1 MKTILFRLVS
11 RVTSIVA
18 MLAISG
24 CVIPGTG
31 VHYESLGYNGSFEI
45 ERAGL
50 PVNWTSSR
58 YPIKNGDA
66 EFSIDTADAISGDQS
81 LKIVVRRFS
90 NSSRWKPFLFQV
102 REAEQR
108 KTYAVKFWLKCQG
121 CRVLIEIGNE
131 GKYYPFGGQSEAEK
145 QDYAAHPR
153 IRQLLDETEIGNNE
167 WRQFQYR
174 YTVPETGG
182 SIRFELKFLRT
193 GTLWIDDV
201 RIERVEEGG

>member
-31 VHYESLGYNGSFEI
+31 VHDELLGYNGSFEI

-66 EFSIDTADAISGDQS
+66 EFSIDMADAISGDQP
-81 LKIVVRRFS
+81 LKMVDSWNRVR
-90 NSSRWKPFLFQV
+90 FQ
-102 REAEQR
+102 
-108 KTYAVKFWLKCQG
+108 L
-121 CRVLIEIGNE
+121 
-131 GKYYPFGGQSEAEK
+131 
-145 QDYAAHPR
+145 AA
-153 IRQLLDETEIGNNE
+153 L
-167 WRQFQYR
+167 
-174 YTVPETGG
+174 
-182 SIRFELKFLRT
+182 S
-193 GTLWIDDV
+193 
-201 RIERVEEGG
+201 